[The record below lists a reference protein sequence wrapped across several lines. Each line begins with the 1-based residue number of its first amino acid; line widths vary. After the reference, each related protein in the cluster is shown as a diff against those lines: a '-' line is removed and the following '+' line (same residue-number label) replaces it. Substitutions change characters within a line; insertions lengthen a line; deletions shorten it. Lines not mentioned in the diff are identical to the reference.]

1 MRLTVRHPLCFCAG
15 VAAILVVVPLCNAQG
30 EAQSVFKCKAADLN
44 ATFAFTTT
52 DDGHQSVIFNVRNIS
67 SAGCLL
73 RNGGVAGFGDLKLA
87 HSIDT
92 QSCFECDANGKPNFA
107 RLSRFLDLAAG
118 AEAHSV
124 YRWATASGDVNQ
136 PCEDV
141 DDMSVYVDSNDQ
153 RHGYRIISE
162 SLITRVCSTVQIS
175 NFQDGSLG
183 LSDSEGLAAGQRAP
197 TLTTDKTDNAPTELV
212 VLHIGADTRGRLDKN
227 FCPII
232 FLSTRS
238 EDGETRFQEL
248 PWAQSCTNVGSAKFS
263 PDGLLKKD
271 LIGPQSSTSGI
282 GVPGKLTVTVS
293 TLAGRTDAGLA
304 VMLRSDPLN
313 LRIVDESALKREWSP
328 SESGLRI
335 ALNLDR
341 DTYSV
346 GEDVHLHVATEDVSA
361 SEAIVWNDCDI
372 PVRFEVWD
380 ALGRQIKSRGPTNG
394 YPTREFGGMCHGG
407 AIPFLKG
414 KPVTWEHTLREWGI
428 LPDVPGE
435 FTVVATWKAMAE
447 PGTSDPKPHILRSAL
462 QNYAVVRSRA
472 VTFRITK
479 EHN

>member
-1 MRLTVRHPLCFCAG
+1 MRLTVRHPWRFCAA
-15 VAAILVVVPLCNAQG
+15 VAVFWVGVPLCSAQG
-30 EAQSVFKCKAADLN
+30 QEQSVPKCKASDLN
-44 ATFAFTTT
+44 ATFAFTT
-52 DDGHQSVIFNVRNIS
+52 DDGHESVIFNVRNIS
-67 SAGCLL
+67 PAGCRL
-73 RNGGVAGFGDLKLA
+73 RNGGVAGFGDLKRA
-87 HSIDT
+87 HGINT
-92 QSCFECDANGKPNFA
+92 QSCFECDANGRPNFA
-107 RLSRFLDLAAG
+107 RLSRFLDLAPG

-124 YRWATASGDVNQ
+124 YRWATASGDVKQ

-141 DDMSVYVDSNDQ
+141 DDMSVYVDSDDQ

-162 SLITRVCSTVQIS
+162 SLITRVCTTVQIS

-212 VLHIGADTRGRLDKN
+212 VLHIGADTRGLLDKN

-232 FLSTRS
+232 FMSTRS

-248 PWAQSCTNVGSAKFS
+248 PWAASCTNVGSARLS
-263 PDGLLKKD
+263 ADGLLQKD
-271 LIGPQSSTSGI
+271 LVGGVSSTSGFAP
-282 GVPGKLTVTVS
+282 PGKLTVTVS
-293 TLAGRTDAGLA
+293 TLAGRTDTGMA

-313 LRIVDESALKREWSP
+313 LKIVEESDLQRDWSP

-341 DTYSV
+341 DTYSA

-361 SEAIVWNDCDI
+361 SRAIFWDDCVI

-380 ALGRQIKSRGPTNG
+380 ALGHQIKSRGFTPG
-394 YPTREFGGMCHGG
+394 YPTLEMGGHCHGG
-407 AIPFLKG
+407 AMPFLKG

-435 FTVVATWKAMAE
+435 FTVIATWKAMTE
-447 PGTSDPKPHILRSAL
+447 PGTPDPRPHILRSAL